1 MPRTTNPN
9 GGPMTKQITITLGV
23 ALSIAACA
31 APEPGT
37 PAFTAQLEQKK
48 QEARVD
54 AVKSSISDLPSWFTT
69 PPTDENA
76 VYAAGTATSSDLQF
90 AQDKA
95 VLAAK
100 RSLADR
106 INSKLSAKM
115 KDFISE
121 SVASENAPLL
131 THSERVT
138 QNLIT
143 EVNLSGYAVKETKFI
158 PSGPQY
164 RVYVL
169 LQYPLGNANRFLVE
183 QVNKDTALET
193 QLQAS
198 KAYQELEADIRDAR
212 AQKSQP

>member
-1 MPRTTNPN
+1 MLSPPTRM
-9 GGPMTKQITITLGV
+9 GDPMIKQTALVLCV
-23 ALSIAACA
+23 ALTMAACA
-31 APEPGT
+31 SPEPGT

-48 QEARVD
+48 QEARTD
-54 AVKSSISDLPSWFTT
+54 AVKSSISDLPSWFTS
-69 PPTDENA
+69 PPTDEDA

-95 VLAAK
+95 ILAAK
-100 RSLADR
+100 RTLADR
-106 INSKLSAKM
+106 ISSKLSAKM
-115 KDFISE
+115 KDFIAE
-121 SVASENAPLL
+121 SGAAENAPLMA
-131 THSERVT
+131 HSERVT

-158 PSGPQY
+158 PSGAQY

-169 LQYPLGNANRFLVE
+169 LQYPLGSANRLLVDR
-183 QVNKDTALET
+183 VNKDTALES

-212 AQKSQP
+212 ASKP